1 MPSFRSPEKQ
11 ALKILKKRAL
21 HGQKKE
27 KGKRGEQDGIHSIGT
42 ERRYM
47 QALTG
52 FARWRQEHGMNDGL
66 NRATLE
72 QAMQYIEQRAQTV
85 GQKTIDADRH
95 ALQKLLRTKIEPTR
109 AKNKN
114 NQLATKSRAYSA
126 PQVEAIA
133 KHQTPANALAT
144 KVAYTCGLRAHELH
158 TIQRSSSGKYTV
170 VGKGGLKREIKM
182 PRQLAQELEQRRLTT
197 PQKIK
202 DRGINYTRHY
212 DIGGGNAFSRSFTA
226 ASQRALGFSHGAHG
240 LRHRYA
246 QEQLVRYQ
254 AAGMDWNEARAE
266 VSREL
271 GHFRPQITNKYLR

>member
-42 ERRYM
+42 EKRYM
-47 QALTG
+47 QALTT
-52 FARWRQEHGMNDGL
+52 FAKWRQENGMNDGL

-72 QAMQYIEQRAQTV
+72 QAMQYLEQRAQTV
-85 GQKTIDADRH
+85 GQKTLDADRH
-95 ALQKLLRTKIEPTR
+95 ALQKLLRTKIETVK

-114 NQLATKSRAYSA
+114 NTLATKSRAYSA
-126 PQVEAIA
+126 AQVEAIA

-144 KVAYTCGLRAHELH
+144 KIAYACGLRAHELH
-158 TIQRSSSGKYTV
+158 TITRSSLGKYTV

-182 PRQLAQELEQRRLTT
+182 PKQLAQELEQRKLST

-202 DRGINYTRHY
+202 DRGIIYMRHY

-240 LRHRYA
+240 LRHSYA
-246 QEQLVRYQ
+246 QNQIVRYQ
-254 AAGMDWNEARAE
+254 AEGMDWNEARAA
-266 VSREL
+266 VSKEL
-271 GHFRPQITNKYLR
+271 GHFRPQITHRYLR